1 MAGYKQEGLV
11 QFVMDSV
18 YSLAHAVHNM
28 LAVNCPNGFVRCPHL
43 RNITGEPFLQYI
55 RNVSFIG
62 TLALP
67 AAAVAA
73 ETTAAA
79 VVVVVVGAA
88 AAAAA
93 VEFVASLRL
102 QKHQGHPTK
111 PHVCTFAAA
120 YTCPCVNRS
129 QLCCC
134 TVDFVAAKLK
144 PQFFIIFY
152 F

>member
-73 ETTAAA
+73 ETT
-79 VVVVVVGAA
+79 VVVVVGGGGAA

-93 VEFVASLRL
+93 
-102 QKHQGHPTK
+102 
-111 PHVCTFAAA
+111 AAA
-120 YTCPCVNRS
+120 AVVVVIVRYVTRKIPVTS
-129 QLCCC
+129 
-134 TVDFVAAKLK
+134 
-144 PQFFIIFY
+144 I
-152 F
+152 